1 MKNLKH
7 FSYAVIAFL
16 ILTANSFA
24 GDYGKKKDIVD
35 VAASNP
41 EFSTLVT
48 AIKAAGLVDALKGVG
63 PLTVFAPNNA
73 AFEKLPQGT
82 LDTLLKPENKEM
94 LVSILTYHVVSGKVT
109 SGDVVK
115 VDSAK
120 SLQGQSIDVKVTGN
134 EVMVDGANVIAV
146 DVEASNGVIHVIDQV
161 ILPKQS

>member
-7 FSYAVIAFL
+7 LSYAIITFL

-24 GDYGKKKDIVD
+24 GDHGKKKDIVD

-48 AIKAAGLVDALKGVG
+48 AIKAAGLVDALKGAG

-73 AFEKLPQGT
+73 AFEKLPKGT
-82 LDTLLKPENKEM
+82 LETLLKPENKET

-109 SGDVVK
+109 SADVVK

-120 SLQGQSIDVKVTGN
+120 SLQGQSIEVKVVDN
-134 EVMVDGANVIAV
+134 KVMVDAANVIAV
-146 DVEASNGVIHVIDQV
+146 DVEASNGLIHVIDQV
-161 ILPKQS
+161 ILPKQP